1 MNADH
6 IVDVGYESD
15 TGERDNPTC
24 ANFERREPVKKLIV
38 VGGGKKVLN
47 RKGRAI
53 CRIVYAHKWSAAAI
67 ANIFGISDTSV
78 SRALENTR
86 YNPRD
91 NVQEDYAKVD
101 PEFRT
106 KFPPLETPQVFPQRS
121 TIIIDISNDED
132 KDEVLEAFRSNGR
145 PERAAKLNFYSKML
159 ESSPDPKCPQAPS
172 TMPPKRSYEDMLG
185 LKNASSSSHNQM
197 ALTSPVV
204 KKPRYGKDESE
215 EKRSSQGL
223 ETSAFSPH
231 PQPTQISGSSMSAS
245 PSLSRAST
253 QSQGSAPL
261 PRRAHLPARLFN
273 TQADVPTLSSFLK
286 HVKPGTLAVQ
296 SDFDLSKHHTLLEAQ
311 GFSISRLAIVATWGR
326 DAIAEAVSRLLM
338 GSEGGRQGLS
348 ARHAI
353 SLELAIPKLKTQG
366 SGSLTRNVNAN
377 ANSTITLAS
386 FLKDVMGLDLSAHQE
401 LFEAQDFDVDDL
413 RKIATWDRADIQEIL
428 SRVLEGDKTAI
439 GGRKGMKPL
448 EVFAVELAIRK

>member
-1 MNADH
+1 MNADP

-38 VGGGKKVLN
+38 VGWGKKVLN

-53 CRIVYAHKWSAAAI
+53 CRIVYAHKWSPAAI
-67 ANIFGISDTSV
+67 ANIFGVSDTSV

-86 YNPRD
+86 YNPPD

-101 PEFRT
+101 PEFRV
-106 KFPPLETPQVFPQRS
+106 KFPPLEAPQVLPQ
-121 TIIIDISNDED
+121 
-132 KDEVLEAFRSNGR
+132 
-145 PERAAKLNFYSKML
+145 RAAKLNFYSKIIK
-159 ESSPDPKCPQAPS
+159 SSPD
-172 TMPPKRSYEDMLG
+172 LG
-185 LKNASSSSHNQM
+185 T

-215 EKRSSQGL
+215 EKRL
-223 ETSAFSPH
+223 
-231 PQPTQISGSSMSAS
+231 MSAS

-253 QSQGSAPL
+253 QSQARSFAPVLGDSGSAPL
-261 PRRAHLPARLFN
+261 PRRAHLPARSSN
-273 TQADVPTLSSFLK
+273 PQASLPTLSSFLK

-296 SDFDLSKHHTLLEAQ
+296 SDFDLSKHHALLEAQ
-311 GFSISRLAIVATWGR
+311 GFSMSRLAIVATWGR

-338 GSEGGRQGLS
+338 GSEGGRRGLS

-353 SLELAIPKLKTQG
+353 LLELAVPKLKPQG
-366 SGSLTRNVNAN
+366 FGPPASH
-377 ANSTITLAS
+377 ANSTATLAS
-386 FLKDVMGLDLSAHQE
+386 FLKNVMGLDLSAHQE

-428 SRVLEGDKTAI
+428 SRALEGDKTVI